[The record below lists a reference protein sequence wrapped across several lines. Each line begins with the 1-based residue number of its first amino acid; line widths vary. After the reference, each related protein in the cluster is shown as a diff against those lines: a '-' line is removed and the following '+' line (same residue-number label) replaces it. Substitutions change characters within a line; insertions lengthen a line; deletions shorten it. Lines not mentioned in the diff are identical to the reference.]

1 MSLAAGAMLGPYEV
15 VGPLSAGKEIGQRM
29 NSYRKVRYCALSSA
43 LFRRVKVPL
52 ALK

>member
-1 MSLAAGAMLGPYEV
+1 VTERSATR
-15 VGPLSAGKEIGQRM
+15 VGRGRQPAKM
-29 NSYRKVRYCALSSA
+29 VRKRKGALSSA